1 MTRRLIAYL
10 LCLLPCAALAETAP
24 RPISAGDSLKA
35 TPPCPAEGNVP
46 SITEHTWL
54 FGFGKANV
62 LDTYLSPLEY
72 TGPALSLTHRSD
84 RTARW
89 GKGKVSV
96 MALFSA
102 QADYLSSPTDD
113 GKELDADFTAAG
125 GWHYNFRPSKHWR
138 IAVGG
143 LAEFTGGFTYN
154 TRNGNNPAQGRAAID
169 LAASAFA
176 EYSFRVK
183 RGEWRAR
190 LGADVPLAGLMFSP
204 AYGQSYYELFSLGHR
219 DQNIC
224 FTYPVNAP
232 SVRLTATLDIPLGGS
247 VLTLGYLADVRQSHV
262 NDLKRHA
269 WRNEFVIGYVRRV
282 AIFRPKKK

>member
-1 MTRRLIAYL
+1 M

-24 RPISAGDSLKA
+24 HAVAASDSTKA
-35 TPPCPAEGNVP
+35 PAPCPVESNVP

-54 FGFGKANV
+54 FGLGKANV

-154 TRNGNNPAQGRAAID
+154 TRIGNNPAQGRAPID
-169 LAASAFA
+169 PAASAFA
-176 EYSFRVK
+176 ESEAI
-183 RGEWRAR
+183 GAPAWEQTCGSQDCCPR
-190 LGADVPLAGLMFSP
+190 LLTGIRIANSIRSRIATTTSASPL
-204 AYGQSYYELFSLGHR
+204 
-219 DQNIC
+219 
-224 FTYPVNAP
+224 P
-232 SVRLTATLDIPLGGS
+232 SM
-247 VLTLGYLADVRQSHV
+247 
-262 NDLKRHA
+262 
-269 WRNEFVIGYVRRV
+269 
-282 AIFRPKKK
+282 RPRCA